1 MKEYNSFSSLWA
13 DLEND
18 QEYLTEKNILEFTLQ
33 LHQFMEH
40 RGISKKELAELIGS
54 SQAYIT
60 KVFKGN
66 ANFTIATMTKLVHAI
81 GGKITFHV
89 TGQEEKN
96 QTWFRKFDGKKNV
109 SRQWTKPAKREIP
122 ADTLEHVGA

>member
-1 MKEYNSFSSLWA
+1 MTEYNSFSDLWA

-18 QEYLTEKNILEFTLQ
+18 QEYLTEKNILKFTLQ

-40 RGISKKELAELIGS
+40 RGISKKELAEQIGS

-66 ANFTIATMTKLVHAI
+66 ANFTIATMTKLVHAM
-81 GGKITFHV
+81 GGRLTFHV
-89 TGQEEKN
+89 TGKEEKN
-96 QTWFRKFDGKKNV
+96 PTWYRKIDGKKNA
-109 SRQWTKPAKREIP
+109 SSQWASATKSEYQI
-122 ADTLEHVGA
+122 DILEHVGA